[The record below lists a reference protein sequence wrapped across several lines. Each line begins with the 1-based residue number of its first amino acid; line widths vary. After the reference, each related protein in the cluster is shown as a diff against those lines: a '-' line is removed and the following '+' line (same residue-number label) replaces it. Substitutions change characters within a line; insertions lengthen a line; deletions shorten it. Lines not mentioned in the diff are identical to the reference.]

1 MLRTAMF
8 FLNSHTSF
16 LDDRSQPHDS
26 PTSHLALDRLRDEA
40 SSSRDV
46 ELRLTVPYFP
56 CGLAR
61 LENITDFNFDLSLYD
76 SLQLPY
82 GLFPGD
88 LFSEVEWVPVGM
100 QGLLHKVRGTERG
113 TVQTTRAKSWPLR
126 VKEKRIVKGNHV
138 SSGWQSLGSEPPV
151 RKRTIWQELGQGA
164 VGYLWKR
171 HDAQCAT
178 LEWHRRAVH
187 ARFSST
193 VDNRSPSWYF
203 DG

>member
-61 LENITDFNFDLSLYD
+61 SENITDLTSICPCTTACSCHMGYLLGISSMKWN
-76 SLQLPY
+76 
-82 GLFPGD
+82 
-88 LFSEVEWVPVGM
+88 WVPVGM
-100 QGLLHKVRGTERG
+100 QGLLRKVRGTERG

-178 LEWHRRAVH
+178 LVWHCRAVH

>member
-61 LENITDFNFDLSLYD
+61 SENITDFNFDLSLYD

-88 LFSEVEWVPVGM
+88 LFREVELSPRRHAGIIA
-100 QGLLHKVRGTERG
+100 QG
-113 TVQTTRAKSWPLR
+113 SW
-126 VKEKRIVKGNHV
+126 H
-138 SSGWQSLGSEPPV
+138 
-151 RKRTIWQELGQGA
+151 RKRNSADNKSQVLTTQSEGEENCQRKPCFIRLA
-164 VGYLWKR
+164 VPW
-171 HDAQCAT
+171 
-178 LEWHRRAVH
+178 E
-187 ARFSST
+187 
-193 VDNRSPSWYF
+193 
-203 DG
+203 